1 MKIKLTKSGYGRLKW
16 KIFIQLVLMVLASFI
31 LFWVVYL
38 NLWHGR
44 MADWIVRLL
53 QNILFVD
60 YQDALNIYWYY
71 IRNNMEFFILVFMAL
86 AFFVFFYFSLNWFIK
101 YFRQIDRGLDALLN
115 GQEQEIIL
123 SPEIE
128 ILEKK
133 MNLVRHTLEKRELEA
148 RLAEQRKNDLVMYL
162 AHDIR
167 TPLTSVIGYLSL
179 LEEAPDMPMEQKAKY
194 VHITLEKACRLET
207 LVNEFFEITRYN
219 FQQAALEK
227 ETIDLYYMLVQM
239 ADEFYPMLS
248 ENQNTV
254 ELVMDEDI
262 RVSGDPD
269 KLARVFQN
277 ILKNA
282 AAYSTP
288 GTAVTV
294 RAEETEDM
302 VRISFENLGKTI
314 PPHKLASVFEKFY
327 RLDDAR
333 STRKGGAGLGLAI
346 AKEIVRLH
354 GGDIA
359 AESEDGRTVFTVEL
373 PK

>member
-1 MKIKLTKSGYGRLKW
+1 
-16 KIFIQLVLMVLASFI
+16 MVLASFI

-60 YQDALNIYWYY
+60 YQDALKIYWYY

-219 FQQAALEK
+219 FQQTALEK

-254 ELVMDEDI
+254 ELVMDEEI

-346 AKEIVRLH
+346 AREIVRLH
-354 GGDIA
+354 GGNIF

-373 PK
+373 PE